1 MGLARGPGVSRVP
14 ASGPRH
20 VAVLPG
26 ARGPGSH
33 RREGRAVHRAPP
45 ELPPAAFQDQ
55 RRLLSLLGFE
65 GRGQA
70 YGMCVQGAGVVWGEL
85 PRGDAEAHKKN
96 PCSSAWGPAA
106 VGWVG
111 ASYCPEALRRP
122 SWGS

>member
-14 ASGPRH
+14 ASGPCH

-33 RREGRAVHRAPP
+33 RREGRAVRRAPP
-45 ELPPAAFQDQ
+45 ELPPAVFQDQ

-70 YGMCVQGAGVVWGEL
+70 YGLCVQGAGVVWDEL
-85 PRGDAEAHKKN
+85 PRGDAEAYKKKN
-96 PCSSAWGPAA
+96 PCS
-106 VGWVG
+106 
-111 ASYCPEALRRP
+111 
-122 SWGS
+122 